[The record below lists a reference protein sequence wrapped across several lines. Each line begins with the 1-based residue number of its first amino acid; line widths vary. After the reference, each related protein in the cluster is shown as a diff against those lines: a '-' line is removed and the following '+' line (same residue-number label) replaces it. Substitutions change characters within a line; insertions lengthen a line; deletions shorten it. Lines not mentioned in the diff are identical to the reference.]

1 VSLATLVLVAALC
14 SDGPE
19 KLCTYMDV
27 TERMQVQTDDQCFQ
41 MAAFAN
47 APSIGKPDTPR
58 WACVSPAQYK
68 KLIGDSEPIKLTR
81 KPEVL

>member
-1 VSLATLVLVAALC
+1 MSLTTLILVAALC

-27 TERMQVQTDDQCFQ
+27 TERMEVRTDDQCFQ
-41 MAAFAN
+41 IAAMANGPAV
-47 APSIGKPDTPR
+47 GKPDTPR

-68 KLIGDSEPIKLTR
+68 KLIGDTEAIKLTR